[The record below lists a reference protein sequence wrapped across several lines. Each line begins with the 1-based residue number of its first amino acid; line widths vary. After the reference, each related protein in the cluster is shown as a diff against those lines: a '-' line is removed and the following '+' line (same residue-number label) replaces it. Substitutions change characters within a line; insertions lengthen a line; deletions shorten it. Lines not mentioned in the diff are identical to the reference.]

1 MNLKN
6 KNVLIS
12 GITGFVGPYLA
23 RALIA
28 RGANVFG
35 LVRRRSDGSRPR
47 NLVDREVYDDVGL
60 IQGDITDIA
69 SIGLCLRE
77 SDPDVIFHLA
87 AQSFVP
93 GSFTNPLEALATNAT
108 GTANLLEVIRF
119 QGLDPVVVL
128 AGSSEEYGLAFVSEK
143 HHQQAM
149 KRYGEIFPE
158 PERLPEVPINE
169 HNPLRPISP
178 YAVSKVHADYL
189 MRSYHSV
196 YGLKTIVSR
205 AFNHEGAGRGIIF
218 VTAAI
223 TSQVMKLKLGESDTI
238 VVGNVNTF
246 RDWSHVSDIVEGYCI
261 LAEEGRYGDTYVLGS
276 GRTNSVLSYILLSL
290 QNAGWEVRRIEGM
303 KNGKRVENP
312 TEKDYSPLLGLNFE
326 KTKVDRA
333 MLEDELE
340 FTLEDTGIWVDTDR
354 GRVPIVFDHNRCRRA
369 DVPILLSDPT
379 KAKGIG
385 FQVSHTLEDII
396 GDQLNYFMNKENR
409 SLG

>member
-1 MNLKN
+1 MGLKN
-6 KNVLIS
+6 KNVLIT
-12 GITGFVGPYLA
+12 GITGFVGPYLT
-23 RALIA
+23 RALLA

-47 NLVDREVYDDVGL
+47 NLVDRGVYDEVRL
-60 IQGDITDIA
+60 IEGDITDIA
-69 SIGLCLRE
+69 SIGLCLSR
-77 SDPDVIFHLA
+77 SKPDVIFHLA

-93 GSFTNPLEALATNAT
+93 DSFLNPLEALVTNAT
-108 GTANLLEVIRF
+108 GTANLLEVIRL
-119 QGLDPVVVL
+119 QGLDPVVVF
-128 AGSSEEYGLAFVSEK
+128 AGSSEEYGLAFASEK
-143 HHQQAM
+143 HQQQAM

-158 PERLPEVPINE
+158 PERMPELPINE

-223 TSQVMKLKLGESDTI
+223 TSQVMKLKLSEGDKI

-246 RDWSHVSDIVEGYCI
+246 RDWSHVTDIVEGYCL
-261 LAEEGRYGDTYVLGS
+261 LAEKGRYGDIYVLGS
-276 GRTNSVLSYILLSL
+276 TRTNSVLSYILLSL
-290 QNAGWEVRRIEGM
+290 ENAGWEIKGIESM

-312 TEKDYSPLLGLNFE
+312 TEKDDSPMFGINFE

-333 MLEDELE
+333 MLEKGLE
-340 FTLEDTGIWVDTDR
+340 FNLEDKGIWVDTDR
-354 GRVPIVFDHNRCRRA
+354 GRVPIVFDQNRYRRA

-379 KAKGIG
+379 KVKGIG
-385 FQVSHTLEDII
+385 FEVSHTLEDII
-396 GDQLNYFMNKENR
+396 GDQLNYFLSRENR
-409 SLG
+409 SLS